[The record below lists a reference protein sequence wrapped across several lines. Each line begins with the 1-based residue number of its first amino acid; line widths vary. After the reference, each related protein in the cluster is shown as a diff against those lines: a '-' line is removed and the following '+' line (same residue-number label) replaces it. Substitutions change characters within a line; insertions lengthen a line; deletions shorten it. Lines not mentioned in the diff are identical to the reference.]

1 MIVKIPFV
9 DVVIRIF
16 HGSVIIC
23 DDTITICDGKNTVF
37 PQLTP
42 HLHEPGAWHGIQ
54 FSGEGD
60 TRGESGG
67 DARWKPHIPR
77 ILYCYFPMDY
87 DDGLS
92 QFFFPYCYAMI
103 FIIYDIVCYRLIGV
117 YYSVLMCI
125 ILYCLILYN
134 MI

>member
-1 MIVKIPFV
+1 MVRSSFVMIQ
-9 DVVIRIF
+9 
-16 HGSVIIC
+16 S
-23 DDTITICDGKNTVF
+23 
-37 PQLTP
+37 QLTP

-92 QFFFPYCYAMI
+92 QFF
-103 FIIYDIVCYRLIGV
+103 
-117 YYSVLMCI
+117 SVLLCYD
-125 ILYCLILYN
+125 LYI
-134 MI
+134 